1 MDLKNNIAAARK
13 KLGFTQEQLAE
24 KCEVSRQAVTKWE
37 SGESEPAIA
46 KLMMLAEIFDIS
58 IDELVNGKKNNCIYE
73 QSKDSL
79 LNYRDLSM
87 MAFNL
92 NRPLFQTKSL
102 LLIYLEIIYDTVKT
116 KYMDS
121 DNRIYSKYLVEKTTP
136 EERLEYVKFLI
147 VGSVYSDDPFQ
158 NYVDGK
164 YEIDVAFENLYRKIE
179 DERLKVDR
187 IEGKKNETQSA
198 ALYYKVRQLLNT
210 MNTFKDLN
218 EIKLKAVDNEL
229 SKMINE
235 QDSQT
240 QFGRIMLFYLKE
252 IEYAW
257 NCKDMQRL
265 IELKTD
271 GDELQSY
278 IWNKIE
284 I

>member
-13 KLGFTQEQLAE
+13 KLGLTQEQLAE

-37 SGESEPAIA
+37 SGESEPTIG

-58 IDELVNGKKNNCIYE
+58 IDELVNGKQNKCIYE

-92 NRPLFQTKSL
+92 NRPSFQTKSL
-102 LLIYLEIIYDTVKT
+102 WLIYLEIIYDTIKK
-116 KYMDS
+116 KYMDN
-121 DNRIYSKYLVEKTTP
+121 DNRIYGKYLVKNTTR
-136 EERLEYVKFLI
+136 EERQECVKCLI
-147 VGSVYSDDPFQ
+147 VGSKYSDESFQ
-158 NYVDGK
+158 KYVDGK

-179 DERLKVDR
+179 DERFKVDR

-198 ALYYKVRQLLNT
+198 AMYYKVRQLLNT

-257 NCKDMQRL
+257 NCKDIQRL
-265 IELKTD
+265 TELKTD

-278 IWNKIE
+278 IWNKIV

>member
-37 SGESEPAIA
+37 SGESEPTIS
-46 KLMMLAEIFDIS
+46 KLMLLAEILGLS
-58 IDELVNGKKNNCIYE
+58 IDEIVNGKQNNCIYE
-73 QSKDSL
+73 QSEDSL

-92 NRPLFQTKSL
+92 NRPSFQTKSL
-102 LLIYLEIIYDTVKT
+102 WLIYLEIIYDTVKT
-116 KYMDS
+116 KYMDNA
-121 DNRIYSKYLVEKTTP
+121 NRIYSKYLVENTTP
-136 EERLEYVKFLI
+136 EERWGYVKSLI
-147 VGSVYSDDPFQ
+147 VGSKYSDESFK

-164 YEIDVAFENLYRKIE
+164 YEIDVAFENLYRIIE
-179 DERLKVDR
+179 DERLKESH
-187 IEGKKNETQSA
+187 IEERKDESQSA
-198 ALYYKVRQLLNT
+198 AMYYKVRQLLNI
-210 MNTFKDLN
+210 MNTFRDFN
-218 EIKLKAVDNEL
+218 ESKLTAVDNEL
-229 SKMINE
+229 NKIINE
-235 QDSQT
+235 QDAQT

>member
-37 SGESEPAIA
+37 SGESEPTIS
-46 KLMMLAEIFDIS
+46 KLMMLAEIFGVS
-58 IDELVNGKKNNCIYE
+58 IDELVNGKQNNCIDE
-73 QSKDSL
+73 QYKDSL

-92 NRPLFQTKSL
+92 NRPSFQTKSL
-102 LLIYLEIIYDTVKT
+102 WLIYLEIIYDTIKT
-116 KYMDS
+116 KYMDN
-121 DNRIYSKYLVEKTTP
+121 DNQIYSKYLVENSTP
-136 EERLEYVKFLI
+136 EERLGYVKFLI
-147 VGSVYSDDPFQ
+147 VGSQYSDESFQ

-179 DERLKVDR
+179 DERFKVNR

-218 EIKLKAVDNEL
+218 EVKLKAVDNEL